1 MADDGDEDEEGFGP
15 ADPHELDVEK
25 CVEEEFKEHYF
36 IDRKD
41 DEEAYCRPCF
51 KIKECLFPD
60 KCSDNAW
67 QRAQVRSWYSKQSC
81 LNYLKRHLKTSGLHN
96 LSEEGA
102 QQAIVDNF
110 DNIKWGEWE
119 DTWDEREK
127 YRISIE
133 NFEAKKN
140 KESKKGKGKK
150 GRGRKRGWDE
160 SNWAGSSSSWGKDD
174 AWEEGYGEAWEE
186 GYDDAVGD
194 LAASDGA
201 VDAQAAVEAHVA
213 ARVDDAKDAM
223 RTAMNETMPGYINQ
237 AVKEALQATLPARFG
252 GPPPAN
258 AGFGG
263 PRPANAGFGSAAGS
277 AGPARTVVDFGA
289 IGQADADL
297 GDSYGCL
304 ADTRDVEIPD
314 VDILGGPIVRF
325 VAPPPPGTVAVR
337 NQAVEEVTIPTS
349 QIRTLKDTMRR
360 AESACGGAIVQMV
373 RACKLL
379 RAEQATVCAAKEV
392 LEGICPN

>member
-1 MADDGDEDEEGFGP
+1 
-15 ADPHELDVEK
+15 
-25 CVEEEFKEHYF
+25 
-36 IDRKD
+36 
-41 DEEAYCRPCF
+41 
-51 KIKECLFPD
+51 
-60 KCSDNAW
+60 
-67 QRAQVRSWYSKQSC
+67 
-81 LNYLKRHLKTSGLHN
+81 LKASSLHN
-96 LSEEGA
+96 LSEEAA

-110 DNIKWGEWE
+110 DKIEWEVWE

-133 NFEAKKN
+133 NYEAKKN

-237 AVKEALQATLPARFG
+237 AVQEALQAALPALGNAGFG

-258 AGFGG
+258 AGFGC
-263 PRPANAGFGSAAGS
+263 AAGS
-277 AGPARTVVDFGA
+277 AGPARTLDFGA

-297 GDSYGCL
+297 GDSH
-304 ADTRDVEIPD
+304 DVEIPD
-314 VDILGGPIVRF
+314 VDIHGGPIVQYVGR
-325 VAPPPPGTVAVR
+325 PQPGTLAVR
-337 NQAVEEVTIPTS
+337 NQAVPPQVTIPTS

-360 AESACGGAIVQMV
+360 AESACGGAIVKMV

>member
-1 MADDGDEDEEGFGP
+1 MADDGLLDEDEEGFGP

-81 LNYLKRHLKTSGLHN
+81 LNYLKRHLKISSLHN
-96 LSEEGA
+96 LSEEAA

-110 DNIKWGEWE
+110 DNIAWGEWE

-127 YRISIE
+127 YRISVE
-133 NFEAKKN
+133 NYEAKKN

-174 AWEEGYGEAWEE
+174 AWEEGYGEAWE
-186 GYDDAVGD
+186 DDGTEGD
-194 LAASDGA
+194 LPASDA
-201 VDAQAAVEAHVA
+201 AADAQAAAHATAIVA
-213 ARVDDAKDAM
+213 DAKDAM
-223 RTAMNETMPGYINQ
+223 QTAMHEIMPGAINQ
-237 AVKEALQATLPARFG
+237 AVQTALQAALPARFG

-258 AGFGG
+258 AGFGC
-263 PRPANAGFGSAAGS
+263 AAGS
-277 AGPARTVVDFGA
+277 AGQVDFGA
-289 IGQADADL
+289 IQADA
-297 GDSYGCL
+297 G
-304 ADTRDVEIPD
+304 
-314 VDILGGPIVRF
+314 LGGPLDFDIPNVDINGDPVIQF
-325 VAPPPPGTVAVR
+325 VGQRTLAVR
-337 NQAVEEVTIPTS
+337 NNAPLLVTIPTS

-373 RACKLL
+373 RTCKLL
-379 RAEQATVCAAKEV
+379 RAEQATVQAAKEV